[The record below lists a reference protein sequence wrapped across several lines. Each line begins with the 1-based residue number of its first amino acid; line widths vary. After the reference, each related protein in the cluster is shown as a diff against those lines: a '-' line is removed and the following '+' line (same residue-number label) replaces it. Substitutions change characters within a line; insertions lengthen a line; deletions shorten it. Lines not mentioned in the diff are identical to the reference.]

1 MATVVAVLGWVV
13 LGIAIVVG
21 LLLDVVGL
29 FGNWVILGAMAA
41 TWAVTGFAHFGAW
54 PMLAMLVLAVLGE
67 VIEMVAASLGASKF
81 GGSRG
86 AAVAAML
93 GCLAG
98 AIVGTP
104 VFPVLGTLAGAC
116 VGAFLAAALFETAF
130 ARKDLGGA
138 MRTGFGAAL
147 GKIAGLLAKMLVG
160 FLILFVAAFTY

>member
-1 MATVVAVLGWVV
+1 MATVMAVLGWVV
-13 LGIAIVVG
+13 LGIAIVIG

-29 FGNWVILGAMAA
+29 FGNWVILGAIAA

-116 VGAFLAAALFETAF
+116 VGAFLAAAVFETAF

-138 MRTGFGAAL
+138 VRTGFGAAL

-160 FLILFVAAFTY
+160 FLILFVAALTY